1 MSSPRKHV
9 EPKSTGAPMSSTATD
24 TSEPTSEADADGS
37 ECEIDPSFVR
47 GLQRQLE
54 KEVYRNTQLTAQLKR
69 QSKLN
74 EQLQL
79 QAEQEEEYL
88 ANKLM
93 KRLTKLKR
101 EKEELARQVE
111 MEEEMITNK
120 LSKKLEKV
128 KQEKVNLENL
138 LEQEQEYIVN
148 KLQKQLS
155 AVLDEKRALET
166 QLREGTSTILQTL
179 QQHLEQWRE
188 RSSAPAAVETVL
200 ASALSPR
207 QATAASSSMAW
218 ASDLD
223 DTSDVQ
229 RTHLLVQHLAQEID
243 ALGAQ
248 QHRYRHECK
257 ELHDQNE
264 KLQEELARLQLDNS
278 GLLHRIARE
287 REIRET
293 AQGEKARLEQ
303 ELELDSERAFN
314 SASSISNSPG
324 LTASMAPLSPRM
336 LMPGPLVGVEQWT
349 PPLLSVPNMCLNSPK
364 QRSPR

>member
-1 MSSPRKHV
+1 
-9 EPKSTGAPMSSTATD
+9 MSSTATD
-24 TSEPTSEADADGS
+24 TSEPTSEADADNS

-54 KEVYRNTQLTAQLKR
+54 KEVYRNAQLTAQLKR

-88 ANKLM
+88 TNKLM
-93 KRLTKLKR
+93 KRLTELKR

-155 AVLDEKRALET
+155 AVLEEKRALET

-188 RSSAPAAVETVL
+188 RSSAPEAD
-200 ASALSPR
+200 
-207 QATAASSSMAW
+207 ATLPSGLLTKGATGASSMLW
-218 ASDLD
+218 PSDLD
-223 DTSDVQ
+223 QDTSDVQ

-248 QHRYRHECK
+248 QHRYRHECE
-257 ELHDQNE
+257 ELHGQNE

-287 REIRET
+287 REIREE

-314 SASSISNSPG
+314 SASSRSSVPGSPA
-324 LTASMAPLSPRM
+324 LTSSLAPLSPRM
-336 LMPGPLVGVEQWT
+336 LMPSPFGATDQNPL
-349 PPLLSVPNMCLNSPK
+349 PLSSIPTVCLNSPK
-364 QRSPR
+364 QKSPR

>member
-1 MSSPRKHV
+1 MMASPRKHA

-88 ANKLM
+88 TNKLM
-93 KRLTKLKR
+93 KRLTELKR

-188 RSSAPAAVETVL
+188 RSSVPAAVEAVIAPT
-200 ASALSPR
+200 LSKK
-207 QATAASSSMAW
+207 QAGAASSMVRL
-218 ASDLD
+218 SDLE

-248 QHRYRHECK
+248 QHRYRHECE
-257 ELHDQNE
+257 ELHGQNE
-264 KLQEELARLQLDNS
+264 KLQDELARLQLDNS
-278 GLLHRIARE
+278 GLLHRIVR
-287 REIRET
+287 
-293 AQGEKARLEQ
+293 
-303 ELELDSERAFN
+303 
-314 SASSISNSPG
+314 
-324 LTASMAPLSPRM
+324 APLREGAD
-336 LMPGPLVGVEQWT
+336 LCLWRDEQDDLYDED
-349 PPLLSVPNMCLNSPK
+349 PSLAYSS
-364 QRSPR
+364 